1 MFSLWSGYSYSGLIN
16 RGGVSFHE
24 VHRHLKRI
32 DVRRSQ
38 EKRADQQFK
47 FGGAFVMATM
57 CKPIVSDKESA
68 KAEALQKLRKHFGTV
83 AEPRKTFDVAVV
95 PTGPDTHVYLAVAL
109 KSEEKS
115 EETSRE
121 IAEAE
126 ELD

>member
-1 MFSLWSGYSYSGLIN
+1 
-16 RGGVSFHE
+16 
-24 VHRHLKRI
+24 
-32 DVRRSQ
+32 
-38 EKRADQQFK
+38 
-47 FGGAFVMATM
+47 MATM
-57 CKPIVSDKESA
+57 CKPIVTDKESA

-83 AEPRKTFDVAVV
+83 AQPSKTFDVAVV
-95 PTGPDTHVYLAVAL
+95 PTGPDTHVYLAVGL